1 MINIYKENNKMEQ
14 QDISKKNNI
23 LQIEPHDNNLLTVD
37 MLLDSYEKYGIGW
50 LQQTMNGLL
59 AARSSRRFMSSLTEE
74 EAKEYVRK
82 QAERLGVL

>member
-14 QDISKKNNI
+14 QYISKKNNI

>member
-1 MINIYKENNKMEQ
+1 MEQ

-23 LQIEPHDNNLLTVD
+23 LQIEPQDNNLLTVD

>member
-14 QDISKKNNI
+14 QDTSTKNNI

-59 AARSSRRFMSSLTEE
+59 AARSSKEFMNSLTEE
-74 EAKEYVRK
+74 ERGEYVRK
-82 QAERLGVL
+82 QAERLGFL

>member
-23 LQIEPHDNNLLTVD
+23 LQIEPQDNNLLTVD

>member
-14 QDISKKNNI
+14 QDTSTKNNI

>member
-37 MLLDSYEKYGIGW
+37 MLLNGYEKYGIGC

-59 AARSSRRFMSSLTEE
+59 AARSSKKFMNSLTEE
-74 EAKEYVRK
+74 ERGEYVRK
-82 QAERLGVL
+82 QAERLGFL